1 LSKLLTKRALS
12 GREFLNKLV
21 TREGMSKLL
30 TKGALSGREF
40 LNKLVTREGMSKLLR
55 KEPPDLDRRARNKA
69 HRDP

>member
-1 LSKLLTKRALS
+1 
-12 GREFLNKLV
+12 
-21 TREGMSKLL
+21 MSKLL

-55 KEPPDLDRRARNKA
+55 KEPLDQGPKVRNKA